1 MLDTNRERN
10 MTTTRDDLITTITE
24 QLGNVATRDDGE
36 LVFDYLHNRDQIVW
50 DDREG
55 YVMAEE
61 VDTIRA
67 HEQAIE
73 QAGSTSDGSI
83 EIGDFTE

>member
-1 MLDTNRERN
+1 MNA
-10 MTTTRDDLITTITE
+10 RDDLISIITE
-24 QLGNVATRDDGE
+24 QLGSAATREDGE
-36 LVFDYLHNRDQIVW
+36 LVFDYLHGRDLITW

-73 QAGSTSDGSI
+73 QTGSTSDGSI